1 MAFLAWTSKII
12 KTQKRAEARDETFC
26 GGKGQSYPSFKKRIK
41 LVELGRERQ
50 LNFEEKQIFK
60 RL

>member
-1 MAFLAWTSKII
+1 MI
-12 KTQKRAEARDETFC
+12 KTQKRTEERDETFC